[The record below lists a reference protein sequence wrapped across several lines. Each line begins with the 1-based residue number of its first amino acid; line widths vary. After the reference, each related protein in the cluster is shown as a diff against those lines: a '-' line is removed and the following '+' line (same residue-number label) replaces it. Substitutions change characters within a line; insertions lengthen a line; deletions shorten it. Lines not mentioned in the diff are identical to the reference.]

1 MIGRR
6 TGAAATRN
14 RVLLAALAALALLG
28 ATACTDDSEW
38 AGAPTEAQVSV
49 EDLDALDLDAAEP
62 ADFAARASVEQVSVT
77 GAGPDQQLVLHD
89 ADGLA
94 VDVGTTDDQGSLIFR
109 TVAPAT
115 GYRVA
120 AANADDA
127 DHVPASE
134 PLDVVAVADS
144 TPEQAFYDG
153 QSLEQGFQYLTTR
166 DGTTLSANVTLPGPI
181 EQGPYPTVV
190 EYSGYSPSKPATNL
204 IADRWDDLKES
215 LPAGLTLEQVC
226 ELAPFACVAPDQP
239 ASLMASAL
247 GYAVVSVNMRGTGCS
262 GGAYDFFEPLQVL
275 DGYDIIETVAAQPWV
290 RGNKVGMVG
299 LSYPGISQLF
309 VASTRPPGL
318 AAITPLSVYDDTA
331 RGVLAPG
338 GVFNEGFALT
348 WADEVLANAEPYGQG
363 WEQDVVDAGDT
374 VCADNQLL
382 RGQNVD
388 AVSKAQ
394 ENDYYDPAVADPL
407 NPSLF
412 AADIDVPVFLTGSFQ
427 DEQTGG
433 RFPLLFDEFTNA
445 PVTRFSAWNGA
456 HADGFQPANLVEWK
470 TFLDFYVAGELT
482 ERSLPAELFLPV
494 IMGEVFGH
502 EMQLPPQRMFE
513 DQPTFEAK
521 RAAYEAEAPIRLRL
535 ESGAGDPEQPGTPVA
550 TLDVRVPS
558 WPLPGTTATAWY
570 FGPDGTLAP
579 TPPTGDAEG
588 AAASTFAVTPALASL
603 RTWEGD
609 NSGDLFRADVE
620 YDWRHEPDGAATVF
634 VSDPLAADQ
643 VLIGSASADLWVRSH
658 TGEADLGVTLSEVRP
673 DGSEVY
679 IQSGTLRGSQR
690 GLAADATELLPLH
703 TNLRAD
709 AAPLPT
715 DEFTEARVE
724 ILPFGHIV
732 RAGSRLR
739 ISVHTPG
746 GDKAR
751 WSYIL
756 APQPEGTTIDI
767 GHSAEHPSRLVL
779 PVVAGISGY
788 PATVPPCPGLRAQ
801 PCRTFE
807 EYANR
812 DAD

>member
-1 MIGRR
+1 MVGRR
-6 TGAAATRN
+6 SGAVAPLHRM
-14 RVLLAALAALALLG
+14 LLIALCAVGLLG
-28 ATACTDDSEW
+28 TAACTDDSEW
-38 AGAPTEAQVSV
+38 AGAPPATEPAL
-49 EDLDALDLDAAEP
+49 EDLAPLDPGTAEP
-62 ADFAARASVEQVSVT
+62 ATFDTRASVEQVAVT
-77 GAGPDQQLVLHD
+77 GATPDAELVLHD
-89 ADGLA
+89 AAGTA
-94 VDVGTTDDQGSLIFR
+94 VDVGVADEQGSLIFR
-109 TVAPAT
+109 TVEPAG

-120 AANADDA
+120 ELSSEEGAVAASD
-127 DHVPASE
+127 E
-134 PLDVVAVADS
+134 LDVVAVEES
-144 TPEQAFYDG
+144 TPEQSFYSD
-153 QSLEQGFQYLTTR
+153 QSLEQGFQYITTR

-181 EQGPYPTVV
+181 EDGPYPTVV

-275 DGYDIIETVAAQPWV
+275 DGYDVVETVAAQPWV

-299 LSYPGISQLF
+299 LSYPGIAQLF
-309 VASTRPPGL
+309 VASAQPPGL

-348 WADEVLANAEPYGQG
+348 WADEVLSNAEPYGQG
-363 WEQDVVDAGDT
+363 WEQEVVDAGDT

-394 ENDYYDPAVADPL
+394 QNDFYDPEVADPL

-412 AADIDVPVFLTGSFQ
+412 AADIEVPVFLTGSFQ

-482 ERSLPAELFLPV
+482 ERSLPADLFLPV

-502 EMQLPPQRMFE
+502 EMQLPPQRMFDE
-513 DQPTFEAK
+513 ESTFEAK

-558 WPLPGTTATAWY
+558 WPLPDTTATTWW
-570 FGPDGTLAP
+570 FQPDGRLSA
-579 TPPTGDAEG
+579 TPPPGDG
-588 AAASTFAVTPALASL
+588 GASTFAVTPALASL
-603 RTWEGD
+603 RTFEGD

-620 YDWRHEPDGAATVF
+620 YDWRHEPADAATVF
-634 VSDPLAADQ
+634 VSDPLPSDQ
-643 VLIGSASADLWVRSH
+643 VLIGSASADLWVRST

-673 DGSEVY
+673 DGNEVY
-679 IQSGTLRGSQR
+679 IQSGTLRSSQR
-690 GLAADATELLPLH
+690 ALAEGATELLPLH
-703 TNLRAD
+703 TNLESD
-709 AAPLPT
+709 AAPLP
-715 DEFTEARVE
+715 DGEYAEARVE

-756 APQPEGTTIDI
+756 APQPDGTTIDV

-779 PVVAGISGY
+779 PVVGGISGY
-788 PATVPPCPGLRAQ
+788 PTTLPPCPGLRAQ
-801 PCRTFE
+801 PCRSFE
-807 EYANR
+807 EYSNR
-812 DAD
+812 SAD